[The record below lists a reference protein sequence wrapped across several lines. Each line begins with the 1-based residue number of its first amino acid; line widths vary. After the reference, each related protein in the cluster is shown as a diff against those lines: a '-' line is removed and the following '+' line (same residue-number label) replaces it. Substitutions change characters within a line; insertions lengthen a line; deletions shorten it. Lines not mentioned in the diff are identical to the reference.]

1 MNPERFRLPVQYLR
15 LIADQVRALG
25 TDVPF
30 WLGGAGLTQRELE
43 DPSFEIPFESFES
56 LISSALV
63 LTREPAFGLLVGRR
77 LQMSMHGVLGYAAA
91 SSASLREALGLF
103 VAFSGLRFSPVAVS
117 SEEQPHEI
125 HVRFTETHPLGTIRR
140 PVLETLAMVAKNMLD
155 TVTPEACIGEVV
167 FPFEPPPYAERARQL
182 LGCEVRYGA
191 TWAGF
196 TLPRAVLD
204 VPLRTADPPAF
215 REAVT
220 ICQRE
225 LDRLGENA
233 TFSGRVRRLLLE
245 QQNGFPTLAATA
257 RLLHATPRTLHRR
270 LVAEGT
276 SFHELLEDV
285 RHTLAI
291 EHLKSGRFSIEE
303 IAYTLGYA
311 DHANFRRA
319 FRRWEGVTPAEY
331 RDHHA
336 GRS

>member
-25 TDVPF
+25 ADVPS
-30 WLGGAGLTQRELE
+30 WLGRAGLTERELG
-43 DPSFEIPFESFES
+43 DPSFEIPFESFER
-56 LISSALV
+56 LVSSALV

-91 SSASLREALGLF
+91 SSASVREALGLF
-103 VAFSGLRFSPVAVS
+103 VSFSGLRFSPVAVS
-117 SEEQPHEI
+117 SEERTHEAR
-125 HVRFTETHPLGTIRR
+125 VRFTETHPLGAIRR
-140 PVLETLAMVAKNMLD
+140 PVLETLVMVAKNMLD
-155 TVTPEACIGEVV
+155 TVTAEACIGEVV
-167 FPFEPPPYAERARQL
+167 FPFESPPYAERARQL
-182 LGCEVRYGA
+182 FGCEVRYGA
-191 TWAGF
+191 KWAGF
-196 TLPRAVLD
+196 TLLRAVLD

-215 REAVT
+215 REALS

-225 LDRLGENA
+225 FERLGKSA
-233 TFSGRVRRLLLE
+233 TFSGRVRHLLLE
-245 QQNGFPTLAATA
+245 QESGFPTLAATA

-285 RHTLAI
+285 RHTRAV
-291 EHLKSGRFSIEE
+291 EHLKSGRFSLEE

-319 FRRWEGVTPAEY
+319 FRRWEGMTPAEY
-331 RDHHA
+331 RDQHA
-336 GRS
+336 ARS